1 MTTTAPGSQMVNSQR
16 VKRLRASAGE
26 VPFDDDP
33 TEYPESEVMCREPV
47 ETEIC
52 LQLQPV
58 LRRYLAERGIVAF
71 VGSDNFIYWVKGDIK
86 ACVSPDLYV
95 LPGIAPT
102 SRPTKWAGTKDEQCW
117 KTWIHQVV
125 PSVAIEVK
133 ARHVPR
139 KDELQS
145 PSRHDAL
152 GTKELIVFD
161 PFHHRRRSPRKRF
174 AVYRRDAVGKLVIVL
189 ETNDDRV
196 HSEQLDAFVVAQDKG
211 DDALLRLAVGPNGE
225 KLLPFESELV
235 ELETLRADEQTRL
248 RQEAAQRANE
258 EARRANEEARRANE
272 EARRANEEARRVAEL
287 EAELARLRASMAER
301 PKRGAKSKK

>member
-1 MTTTAPGSQMVNSQR
+1 M
-16 VKRLRASAGE
+16 
-26 VPFDDDP
+26 
-33 TEYPESEVMCREPV
+33 
-47 ETEIC
+47 
-52 LQLQPV
+52 
-58 LRRYLAERGIVAF
+58 
-71 VGSDNFIYWVKGDIK
+71 
-86 ACVSPDLYV
+86 

-133 ARHVPR
+133 ARRVPR

-161 PFHHRRRSPRKRF
+161 PFHHRRRAPRKRF

-196 HSEQLDAFVVAQDKG
+196 HSEQLDAFIVAQDEG
-211 DDALLRLAVGPNGE
+211 DDALLRLGVGPNGE
-225 KLLPFESELV
+225 NLLPFESELV
-235 ELETLRADEQTRL
+235 ELETRRAE
-248 RQEAAQRANE
+248 EAAQRAEHEARMRQEEARMRQE
-258 EARRANEEARRANE
+258 EARRAEDAIRRAQ
-272 EARRANEEARRVAEL
+272 EL
-287 EAELARLRASMAER
+287 EAELARLRAGTS
-301 PKRGAKSKK
+301 KRRTR